1 LLSYYLQDCG
11 ASLVMATRNQTD
23 ILNDV
28 IKDTKLATL
37 ILGDDNHTEEECETV
52 NSLKESRLQFD
63 SFFLNY
69 VKPINFYS
77 DKDAMILY
85 TSGTTGQ
92 PKGVLLSHQNIDSQV
107 RMLIETWKWS
117 SKDVIVNALPLH
129 HTHGVVNAL
138 LCPLYVGARCIM
150 LPKYDAKEIWSKFLG
165 NDMSSEER
173 PTIFMGVPTMYSK
186 LLDSYETNYGN
197 NLRMMEYV
205 KAICSSR
212 MRVMIS
218 GSAAL
223 PEPVF
228 HKWKNATGHDIVERY
243 GMVCICLVSNI
254 SF

>member
-1 LLSYYLQDCG
+1 MTAVPLSPRHPPALLSYYLQDCG

-107 RMLIETWKWS
+107 I
-117 SKDVIVNALPLH
+117 
-129 HTHGVVNAL
+129 
-138 LCPLYVGARCIM
+138 
-150 LPKYDAKEIWSKFLG
+150 
-165 NDMSSEER
+165 
-173 PTIFMGVPTMYSK
+173 
-186 LLDSYETNYGN
+186 
-197 NLRMMEYV
+197 
-205 KAICSSR
+205 
-212 MRVMIS
+212 
-218 GSAAL
+218 
-223 PEPVF
+223 
-228 HKWKNATGHDIVERY
+228 
-243 GMVCICLVSNI
+243 
-254 SF
+254 